1 MTYLTYPFCF
11 VIALLIHEGFHSIA
25 AYACRVSITEFGFG
39 WGPKVRSLRVRNV
52 EYTLRALPFGAYVRF
67 DLLELQKRPLP
78 QQVLVMMAG
87 VIGNLLAALLPIN
100 AMFTLMNYLLAATNI
115 LPLYQQDGWKCG
127 MLMLRGIFKR
137 KSAGV
142 EWVFTIAGSV
152 LSLVVI
158 GAAVLWRFQ

>member
-1 MTYLTYPFCF
+1 MFLTYALCF
-11 VIALLIHEGFHSIA
+11 VVALLIHEGAHSLA
-25 AYACRVSITEFGFG
+25 AYACRVSINEFGFG
-39 WGPKVRSLRVRNV
+39 WGPKVFGVRVRNV
-52 EYTLRALPFGAYVRF
+52 EYIFRAFPLGAYVRF
-67 DLLELQKRPLP
+67 DLAELQNRKLR

-87 VIGNLLAALLPIN
+87 VIGNLIAALLPISP
-100 AMFTLMNYLLAATNI
+100 MFTLMNYLLAATNI

-158 GAAVLWRFQ
+158 AAAVLSRFQ

>member
-1 MTYLTYPFCF
+1 MFLTYALSF
-11 VIALLIHEGFHSIA
+11 VLALLIHEGAHSLA

-39 WGPKVRSLRVRNV
+39 WGFKVFGVRRGNV
-52 EYTLRALPFGAYVRF
+52 EYIFRALPFGAFVRF
-67 DLLELQKRPLP
+67 DLIELQTRPLP

-87 VIGNLLAALLPIN
+87 VIGNLLAGLLPISPI
-100 AMFTLMNYLLAATNI
+100 FTLMNYLLAATNI

-127 MLMLRGIFKR
+127 MLMLRGLLKR
-137 KSAGV
+137 KSSGV

-158 GAAVLWRFQ
+158 AVEVLRRFA

>member
-1 MTYLTYPFCF
+1 MFLPYAVCF
-11 VIALLIHEGFHSIA
+11 ALALLLHEGSHYLA
-25 AYACRVSITEFGFG
+25 AYACRVSISEFGFG
-39 WGPKVRSLRVRNV
+39 WGPKVFSFRFRGV
-52 EYTLRALPFGAYVRF
+52 EYTIRALPIGGYVRF

-87 VIGNLLAALLPIN
+87 VIGNLLAALLPISPI
-100 AMFTLMNYLLAATNI
+100 FTLMNYLLAATNI

-127 MLMLRGIFKR
+127 MLMLRGMFKR

-152 LSLVVI
+152 LSFVVI
-158 GAAVLWRFQ
+158 AAAVLRRFH

>member
-1 MTYLTYPFCF
+1 MLLTYALCF
-11 VIALLIHEGFHSIA
+11 VLALLIHEGSHSLA
-25 AYACRVSITEFGFG
+25 AYACRVSISEFGFG
-39 WGPKVRSLRVRNV
+39 WGPKIFGVRVHNV
-52 EYTLRALPFGAYVRF
+52 EYTFRALPFGAYVRF
-67 DLLELQKRPLP
+67 DLGELQKRPLP

-87 VIGNLLAALLPIN
+87 VIGNLLAALLPISPV
-100 AMFTLMNYLLAATNI
+100 FTLMNYLLAATNI

-137 KSAGV
+137 KSVGV

-158 GAAVLWRFQ
+158 AAAVLWRFE